1 MKKVV
6 VAAQA
11 SDLGIMATN
20 TIPDDGSSSRPEELL
35 DHRFNMY
42 SRSTSA
48 PASSASAGS
57 TYAHLS
63 HRISTPPSESP
74 ATFGV
79 PFNWEEKPG
88 TPKCEFSFTNDNRC
102 SEFDYSEFDFDS
114 GFRGDQYVPSA
125 VAATDEAFEKK
136 RILPLKP
143 PPRLYF
149 QSVDNGGGVTSSQR
163 PPRPPRTRRLWPF
176 RHQSKRSEKEEEDP
190 FTVAMVEATRESSGK
205 DKDPIA
211 FLAKGV
217 VRRKWRLRGL
227 LPLRCAS
234 NKQPGKH
241 ILLAETET
249 KGRAIKDMGFVAAVE
264 DSDDEC
270 NSAPETP
277 RRYDYVYRSCTT
289 TPSSPVH
296 GAAIHAG
303 GGVPFDWEEK
313 PGIPKWLSL
322 SKTLEEVAVADEELF
337 EEERILPP
345 LKPPPRLYF
354 SRTDNGAGS
363 ASSSAR
369 LDQVPKVAA
378 ADEVLEEK
386 RILHPL
392 KPPPRLLHFQHT
404 DDGAG
409 RATSTSEPPRHHRS
423 KMFRSRLNKGR
434 KELDPFTI
442 AMMEATRD
450 VPGSDETTA
459 SSSKKWPWKKI
470 LSLGILSNKPHRA
483 DNRKT
488 DAFVGSTPSHDSAH
502 GMESAT
508 ERKAQAE
515 LMRENSIV
523 LRQGQLSCIP
533 FSRGAH
539 RRRRRHY

>member
-1 MKKVV
+1 
-6 VAAQA
+6 
-11 SDLGIMATN
+11 
-20 TIPDDGSSSRPEELL
+20 
-35 DHRFNMY
+35 
-42 SRSTSA
+42 
-48 PASSASAGS
+48 
-57 TYAHLS
+57 
-63 HRISTPPSESP
+63 
-74 ATFGV
+74 
-79 PFNWEEKPG
+79 
-88 TPKCEFSFTNDNRC
+88 
-102 SEFDYSEFDFDS
+102 
-114 GFRGDQYVPSA
+114 
-125 VAATDEAFEKK
+125 
-136 RILPLKP
+136 
-143 PPRLYF
+143 
-149 QSVDNGGGVTSSQR
+149 
-163 PPRPPRTRRLWPF
+163 
-176 RHQSKRSEKEEEDP
+176 
-190 FTVAMVEATRESSGK
+190 
-205 DKDPIA
+205 
-211 FLAKGV
+211 
-217 VRRKWRLRGL
+217 
-227 LPLRCAS
+227 
-234 NKQPGKH
+234 
-241 ILLAETET
+241 
-249 KGRAIKDMGFVAAVE
+249 MGFVVAVE

-296 GAAIHAG
+296 GAAIHS

-322 SKTLEEVAVADEELF
+322 SKRLEEAPEVAVAGEELF
-337 EEERILPP
+337 EEERILQPLKRPPRLYFSCKESGAGSASSSKTLDEVPEVAADDEVLEEKYILQP

-363 ASSSAR
+363 ASSSTT
-369 LDQVPKVAA
+369 LDEVPKVAA
-378 ADEVLEEK
+378 ADEVSEEK

-392 KPPPRLLHFQHT
+392 KPPPRLLHFPHT
-404 DDGAG
+404 VDAAG

-423 KMFRSRLNKGR
+423 KMFRSRLNQGR

-450 VPGSDETTA
+450 VPGSDDTTA

-470 LSLGILSNKPHRA
+470 LSLGILSNKPQRA
-483 DNRKT
+483 DSTKT

-523 LRQGQLSCIP
+523 LRQGHLSCIP

-539 RRRRRHY
+539 RRRRRRY